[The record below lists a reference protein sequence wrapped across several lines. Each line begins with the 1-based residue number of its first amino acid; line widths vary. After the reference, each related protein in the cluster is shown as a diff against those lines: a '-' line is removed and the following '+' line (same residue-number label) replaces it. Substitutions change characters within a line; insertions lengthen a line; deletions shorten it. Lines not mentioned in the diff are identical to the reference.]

1 MKAGQEV
8 PEVVVTAEVVDVEV
22 IVTEAVTAGVTDP
35 GLAPEVVGRDP
46 AAVAAGTD
54 LIHHLPADA
63 GALPDP
69 RAALKPRTT
78 RSNEKFFL

>member
-1 MKAGQEV
+1 M
-8 PEVVVTAEVVDVEV
+8 TAEVVDVEV

-63 GALPDP
+63 GALPVSF
-69 RAALKPRTT
+69 LKFLTT
-78 RSNEKFFL
+78 KVTGKEHSHKLPSIY